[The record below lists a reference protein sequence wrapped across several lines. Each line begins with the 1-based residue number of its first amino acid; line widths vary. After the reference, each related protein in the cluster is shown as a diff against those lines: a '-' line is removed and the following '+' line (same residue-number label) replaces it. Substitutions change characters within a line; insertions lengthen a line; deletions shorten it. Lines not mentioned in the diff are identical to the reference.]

1 MKSIKIYLLLAAA
14 TIFAFSSC
22 EEFEDD
28 RLDFSDSQVQ
38 FVQLSSGSAITA
50 APTDTV
56 SVEIEV
62 RENLYTDI
70 NVNYEITGG
79 ITQSGTATI
88 PNGELDITVD
98 VILPATAGTATF
110 TLTGVDNGLQVGR
123 PNTSAAASAVTRS
136 ITWE

>member
-1 MKSIKIYLLLAAA
+1 MKLIKIYLILAVT

-38 FVQLSSGSAITA
+38 FVQLSSGGAIEA

-56 SVEIEV
+56 SIEIEV

-70 NVNYEITGG
+70 NVNYEVTGG

-88 PNGELDITVD
+88 PNGELDVIVD
-98 VILPATAGTATF
+98 LILPATAGTATF

-123 PNTSAAASAVTRS
+123 PNTSASAVTRS

>member
-1 MKSIKIYLLLAAA
+1 MNAIKLYYTLFVAVTVI
-14 TIFAFSSC
+14 AFSSC

-28 RLDFSDSQVQ
+28 RLDFSDSQAQ
-38 FVQLSSGSAITA
+38 FVQLSSGGAIEA

-70 NVNYEITGG
+70 NVNYEITGA

-88 PNGELDITVD
+88 PNGELDTTVD
-98 VILPATAGTATF
+98 VILPATAGSAAF
-110 TLTGVDNGLQVGR
+110 RLTGVDNGLQVGR
-123 PNTSAAASAVTRS
+123 PNTSASAVERS
-136 ITWE
+136 ISWE

>member
-123 PNTSAAASAVTRS
+123 PNTSAAASAVARS